1 MIMTNILNK
10 DEIKLIKISGRIL
23 KESLDAV
30 ISAVKPGVSTLRLD
44 EIAYH
49 AIKERGAEPSFKDY
63 EVKGSGL
70 FPSTLCV
77 SVNEEVVHGL
87 PSLRV
92 LKEGDVVSLD
102 IGAGYKGV
110 YTDMAVTIPVG
121 KVSPKATKLIETTRK
136 CLLIGINQAFAGC
149 RIGDIGHAVQEYAE
163 GQGFGVVRDL
173 VGHGIGREPHM
184 SPHIPNF
191 GKKNSGPVIMEGM
204 ALAIEPMLTEGG
216 YDVQVEAD
224 GWTITTFDGSL
235 SAHFEHTVVILNGKP
250 VIVTA

>member
-1 MIMTNILNK
+1 MTNILNK

>member
-1 MIMTNILNK
+1 MTNILNK

-23 KESLDAV
+23 KESLSEV
-30 ISAVKPGVSTLRLD
+30 ISAVKPGISTLRLD

-63 EVKGSGL
+63 EVRGSGL

-77 SVNEEVVHGL
+77 SINNEVVHGL
-87 PSLRV
+87 PSERILE
-92 LKEGDVVSLD
+92 EGDVVSLD

-110 YTDMAVTIPVG
+110 YTDMAVTVSVG
-121 KVSPKATKLIETTRK
+121 KISSKAADLIETTRR
-136 CLLIGINQAFAGC
+136 CLLIGIKEAVVGH
-149 RIGDIGHAVQEYAE
+149 RIGDIGHAIQIHAE
-163 GQGFGVVRDL
+163 EKGFGIVRDL

-191 GKKNSGPVIMEGM
+191 GNINSGPDIKEGM

-216 YDVQVEAD
+216 YDVQIKED
-224 GWTITTFDGSL
+224 GWTVITLDGSL
-235 SAHFEHTVVILNGKP
+235 AAHFEHTVVVIDRKP